1 METKNVYEKPYIV
14 EILLSAEKGF
24 ALSDQTGG
32 STDPMVMK
40 SCDLDG
46 R

>member
-1 METKNVYEKPYIV
+1 MDSINVYVHPYIV

-32 STDPMVMK
+32 STDPM
-40 SCDLDG
+40 DYEEL
-46 R
+46 

>member
-14 EILLSAEKGF
+14 EILLSAETVF

-32 STDPMVMK
+32 STDPM
-40 SCDLDG
+40 DYEEL
-46 R
+46 